1 MLKPSPGELLEGVAE
16 ALAETVLGEL
26 DRGEARNQ
34 VQAAIGIVRRCSA
47 ALAVHGPILHA
58 DCVDISSSLRTM
70 VEADP
75 TLVVDEVAFD
85 AALESAERV
94 LSSGYPSVGE
104 LTELD
109 LALREVLAASAS
121 RAEAEESAQL
131 GPLRGL
137 LERMLKRE
145 SDLGLSPW

>member
-1 MLKPSPGELLEGVAE
+1 MLKPSPAELLEGVAD

-47 ALAVHGPILHA
+47 ALALHGPILYA
-58 DCVDISSSLRTM
+58 DCGDISSSLRAM

-75 TLVVDEVAFD
+75 SLVVDKVAFD
-85 AALESAERV
+85 AALESADRV
-94 LSSGYPSVGE
+94 LNDRYPSVVE
-104 LTELD
+104 LTDLD
-109 LALREVLAASAS
+109 LDLRDVLASAS
-121 RAEAEESAQL
+121 RHAEAIRSAQL
-131 GPLRGL
+131 GPLREL

-145 SDLGLSPW
+145 TDLGLSPW